1 MQLAQGLCGATKGG
15 QASRVRHLPKRA
27 NAKCLSKPVVGKE
40 KLGGL
45 ATIASLV
52 LLLLLQVGITR
63 THARQLIPCRRL
75 FATLRSQIGSKG
87 STRDCWLDKLAPK
100 LARLA
105 IRYSIRYTTYFR
117 KAKGTHQSA
126 SHTVDSPS

>member
-1 MQLAQGLCGATKGG
+1 MQLPQVQCATKESG
-15 QASRVRHLPKRA
+15 QQGAYLPKRA

-63 THARQLIPCRRL
+63 THARHVI
-75 FATLRSQIGSKG
+75 S
-87 STRDCWLDKLAPK
+87 
-100 LARLA
+100 
-105 IRYSIRYTTYFR
+105 
-117 KAKGTHQSA
+117 
-126 SHTVDSPS
+126 